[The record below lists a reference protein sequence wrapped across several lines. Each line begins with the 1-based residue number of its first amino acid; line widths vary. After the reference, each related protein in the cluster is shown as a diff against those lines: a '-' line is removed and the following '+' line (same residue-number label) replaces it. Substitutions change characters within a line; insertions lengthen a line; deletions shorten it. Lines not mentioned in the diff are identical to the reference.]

1 MQKNNAT
8 TDTMNKQTVF
18 LTTQTGGALPISDA
32 SAAGRQEGLPLDENW
47 RKRIATQ
54 SIPAQVFLNHF
65 FAMDYHIQHQND
77 LDDLARFPIFIDF
90 KGGVSEEGR
99 KSLEKLLLNS
109 WSAEYALRITPVVSA
124 GSAGAEEYLQS
135 SLHWT
140 FPQAYYSILFSAR
153 AFLAVQGIQV
163 SNEELIRKRIGNM
176 VVRGYYPASVGYYA
190 LGPLNNYSIRR
201 LPMAKFKPD
210 LGLPSR
216 AGAAQAEL
224 GQFLKT
230 TRDGRIKALR
240 NAIQNNPKTALRS
253 PRTGEVL
260 QKFGVEQY
268 KTLARQI
275 GYTTY
280 FDMLSRLRIS
290 SNNREIER
298 FVDSEIDVRLFHQ
311 SLVNIVSHVNAIH
324 EAYIAKAL
332 GLDGF
337 RQLVAKL
344 PTYLQEGFLR
354 DRIQA
359 VIEPMF
365 GVNGGSELT
374 VAA

>member
-1 MQKNNAT
+1 MTNQT
-8 TDTMNKQTVF
+8 TF
-18 LTTQTGGALPISDA
+18 LTTQ
-32 SAAGRQEGLPLDENW
+32 SAATKPVVDGSSSGLPLDESW
-47 RKRIATQ
+47 RK

-77 LDDLARFPIFIDF
+77 LEDLTRFPIFHDF

-99 KSLEKLLLNS
+99 KVLEKLLLNS
-109 WSAEYALRITPVVSA
+109 WSAEYALRITPVVNDRDA
-124 GSAGAEEYLQS
+124 GSEQYLQS

-140 FPQAYYSILFSAR
+140 FPQAYYSVLFSAR
-153 AFLAVQGIQV
+153 AFLAIQGISV

-176 VVRGYYPASVGYYA
+176 VVRGYYPASIGYYA
-190 LGPLNNYSIRR
+190 LGPINSYSIRR
-201 LPMAKFKPD
+201 LPMATRSGKSD

-230 TRDGRIKALR
+230 TRDQRVKALR

-253 PRTGEVL
+253 QRTGEVL
-260 QKFGVEQY
+260 QKFGAEQY
-268 KTLARQI
+268 KLLAKQI

-290 SNNREIER
+290 STNREIER

-311 SLVNIVSHVNAIH
+311 SLVNIVSHVNAVH

-332 GLDGF
+332 GLEGF

-344 PTYLQEGFLR
+344 PAYLQEGFLR
-354 DRIQA
+354 ERIQTI
-359 VIEPMF
+359 IEPMF
-365 GVNGGSELT
+365 GVGAGSALT
-374 VAA
+374 ERLAA

>member
-1 MQKNNAT
+1 MT
-8 TDTMNKQTVF
+8 TP
-18 LTTQTGGALPISDA
+18 TGGALPISDA

-77 LDDLARFPIFIDF
+77 LDDLTRFPIFIDF

-324 EAYIAKAL
+324 EAYVAKAL

-365 GVNGGSELT
+365 SVNGGSELT
-374 VAA
+374 AAA